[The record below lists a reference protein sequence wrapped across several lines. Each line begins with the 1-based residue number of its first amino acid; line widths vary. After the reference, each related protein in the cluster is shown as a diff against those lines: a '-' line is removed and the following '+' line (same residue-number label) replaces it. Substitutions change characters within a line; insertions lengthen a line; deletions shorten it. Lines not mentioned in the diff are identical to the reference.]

1 VDRGAKPAVTNAIA
15 KYHSTEKFRTII
27 NDGMDILGGAAI
39 SRGPR
44 NLLAHPYMGVPVG
57 ITVEGANIMT
67 RGLIQFGQGA
77 VRCHPYS
84 YLEMKA
90 LHNDDLSAFDHNFWA
105 HVGHLVRNKF
115 RFILLY
121 LTRGYL
127 HIPTQKGVIGKY
139 ERKLTWASA
148 EFAYTA
154 DLALAIYGG
163 GIKLKER
170 VNSRFGDILS
180 NMLLATCAM
189 RRFEAEG
196 ERKEDKIAMEYA
208 VQYCLA
214 EIQKAFSELYDN
226 MGSPFKYTLGFMAR
240 INPFG
245 GVPSDKLGHKLAMKL
260 MERGGLRDNLTTEI
274 YLPKDDEES
283 LGRLEKA
290 FNLALEAEDLL
301 AKIKLAMKEKK
312 LPKGKPENMIAE
324 ALEANIITELEA
336 ASLKKAREV
345 WLDAVQVDSFAIDD
359 YLSYEMKN
367 SII

>member
-1 VDRGAKPAVTNAIA
+1 
-15 KYHSTEKFRTII
+15 
-27 NDGMDILGGAAI
+27 
-39 SRGPR
+39 
-44 NLLAHPYMGVPVG
+44 
-57 ITVEGANIMT
+57 
-67 RGLIQFGQGA
+67 
-77 VRCHPYS
+77 
-84 YLEMKA
+84 MKA

-115 RFILLY
+115 RFVLLY

-139 ERKLTWASA
+139 ERKLAWASA
-148 EFAYTA
+148 EFAYVA

-163 GIKLKER
+163 GIKMKER

-180 NMLLATCAM
+180 NMFLATCAL

-196 ERKEDKIAMEYA
+196 ETKEDKIAMEYA

-214 EIQKAFSELYDN
+214 EIQKAFVELYDN
-226 MGSPFKYTLGFMAR
+226 MPAPFKILSFMTR

-245 GVPSDKLGHKLAMKL
+245 GVPSDRLAHKIAEKL
-260 MERGGLRDNLTTEI
+260 MEKGGLRDNLTTEV
-274 YLPKDDEES
+274 YLPKTDDEH

-290 FNLALEAEDLL
+290 FNLALEGEDLL
-301 AKIKLAMKEKK
+301 AKIKQAMKEKK

-345 WLDAVQVDSFAIDD
+345 WLDAVQVDSFELDD
-359 YLSYEMKN
+359 YSSYQMEK